1 MGKANKQRALGLSVL
16 RQPAHRQAARPPH
29 GVRHRSGSGNAI
41 TELGHHPQVHR
52 QTSGHTVLA
61 GWFGSP
67 NCASAVSL
75 TVWSSRRLQAPLVG
89 ALRTSCSG
97 AAYRGR

>member
-1 MGKANKQRALGLSVL
+1 MREANQSGMFGLPVL
-16 RQPAHRQAARPPH
+16 RQSAHGQTVRPPN
-29 GVRHRSGSGNAI
+29 GARHRSGSGNAI
-41 TELGHHPQVHR
+41 TELGHHSQSYR

-61 GWFGSP
+61 GWFGSQ
-67 NCASAVSL
+67 NCVSAVSL

-89 ALRTSCSG
+89 ALRASHSG